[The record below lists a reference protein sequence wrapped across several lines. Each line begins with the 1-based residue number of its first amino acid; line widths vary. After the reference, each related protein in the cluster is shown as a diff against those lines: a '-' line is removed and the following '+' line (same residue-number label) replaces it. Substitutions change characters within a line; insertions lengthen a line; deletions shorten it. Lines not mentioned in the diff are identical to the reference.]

1 MGITIIVKVLISVGR
16 HIVYICYLKIMG
28 KALLLISF
36 GEKVRKERFGMRL
49 TQEGLAK
56 VVGVHR
62 TYIGMVERG
71 EQNITLINLHKI
83 AKGLNVKTS
92 ELLEGL

>member
-1 MGITIIVKVLISVGR
+1 MLIAVGR
-16 HIVYICYLKIMG
+16 HIVYIYYLKGMG

-36 GEKVRKERFGMRL
+36 GEKVREERVRRGL

-71 EQNITLINLHKI
+71 EKNLTLINLHRI
-83 AKGLNVKTS
+83 AKGLNVKTAK
-92 ELLEGL
+92 LLEGL